1 MPSVGR
7 VALPFGTNQ
16 TMRYHAHTLGEEL
29 RTLEIDVDMHSDNI
43 SRVLLDTVSVVGA
56 IFEAHYKMLAAMYQP
71 TKSDSILYKIA
82 LPEGIIDGDAP
93 YLSAETVGLDC
104 GTVPTVLVDE
114 EPFLTAM
121 QELALSGDVM
131 LLVTHLEQQRT
142 FYHQAVRAL
151 FRLNEFKVHWNL
163 RLVNLSNPEIVRQI
177 RIGLG
182 FLALNLV
189 LCPSNTQLSVYLVV
203 ASEEAKAMSGILEVS
218 EIEQESEYERMLF
231 TLLHHWHLRL
241 HNDKPLCSEKRN
253 TVSFPGYHATLNARL
268 SLTIV
273 SA

>member
-1 MPSVGR
+1 M
-7 VALPFGTNQ
+7 Q
-16 TMRYHAHTLGEEL
+16 YHAHTLGEEL
-29 RTLEIDVDMHSDNI
+29 RTLEIDVNVHSDNV
-43 SRVLLDTVSVVGA
+43 SHVSHVLLDTVSVVGA
-56 IFEAHYKMLAAMYQP
+56 VFEAHYKMLAAMYQP
-71 TKSDSILYKIA
+71 TESDSILYTIA

-93 YLSAETVGLDC
+93 YLSADTVGLDC
-104 GTVPTVLVDE
+104 GTVPTGLVDE

-121 QELALSGDVM
+121 QERALSGDVVPP
-131 LLVTHLEQQRT
+131 LAHLEQQRT

-182 FLALNLV
+182 FLALDLV
-189 LCPSNTQLSVYLVV
+189 LCPSNTRLSVYLMV
-203 ASEEAKAMSGILEVS
+203 ASEKAKAMSSILEVS

-231 TLLHHWHLRL
+231 TLLRHWHFRL
-241 HNDKPLCSEKRN
+241 HNDTPLCSEKRN
-253 TVSFPGYHATLNARL
+253 TVGFPGYPATLNSRL